1 VDVKQTSR
9 LTSYLY
15 TRSFRTLPPHG
26 VLGFHMKEYRA
37 RQERNQR
44 ASDDISLQI
53 TSFIAPVLE
62 GGNQKCESQML
73 FSNQQICSDTGEKR
87 EVVWVRL
94 TLLSYNLIEAL
105 TRLEVHLT
113 SLSIVL
119 SPEKITVH

>member
-1 VDVKQTSR
+1 
-9 LTSYLY
+9 
-15 TRSFRTLPPHG
+15 
-26 VLGFHMKEYRA
+26 
-37 RQERNQR
+37 
-44 ASDDISLQI
+44 
-53 TSFIAPVLE
+53 
-62 GGNQKCESQML
+62 ML